1 VRIDGSNRRVGWNLK
16 ENKHVEYAYAM
27 TSHSSQGAT
36 VDRVLVHI
44 DTGDSRNRALIN
56 QTLGYVALSRAA
68 ARCGDIYRQRS
79 EPRES
84 SFAITGKLDCAGTCR
99 NPSERP

>member
-1 VRIDGSNRRVGWNLK
+1 
-16 ENKHVEYAYAM
+16 M

-56 QTLGYVALSRAA
+56 QTLGYVALSRPRHDAEIFTDNEA
-68 ARCGDIYRQRS
+68 NLGKALSRSQENTTALAPAEIRQSGREKKTM
-79 EPRES
+79 EPEN
-84 SFAITGKLDCAGTCR
+84 KQQPPE
-99 NPSERP
+99 PSIGMGI